1 MSTVTLILFN
11 TNPPT
16 EPNQNHI
23 SPPPI
28 REQSINHVR
37 DANGRLHIVDTALMS
52 YHRPTVTS
60 GDFIASLR
68 QAQRIAADVRRT
80 LDAAGHPDV
89 VFFPYSVFYVFY
101 EQYLTVWSDS
111 LFSLGISL
119 AAIAVVTFVLTGF
132 DAVSALL
139 VVVMVAMIVVNM
151 GGLMWLL
158 ALQLNA
164 VSLVNLVVVSGWL
177 NDWCHFPPTRC

>member
-1 MSTVTLILFN
+1 MFLTEFDPLIIPQITKKKTTFL
-11 TNPPT
+11 
-16 EPNQNHI
+16 HL
-23 SPPPI
+23 
-28 REQSINHVR
+28 QSINYHHET
-37 DANGRLHIVDTALMS
+37 DGRLHIEDTVLMN
-52 YHRPTVTS
+52 YHRTTVTS
-60 GDFIASLR
+60 GDYIASLR

-80 LDAAGHPDV
+80 LDEAGHLGV

-132 DAVSALL
+132 DVVSALL

-158 ALQLNA
+158 ELQLNA
-164 VSLVNLVVVSGWL
+164 VSLVNLVVVSVADGQY
-177 NDWCHFPPTRC
+177 DE